1 MTYTASAT
9 DLSKPQLGDPAGV
22 AADEIRLL
30 KIRVAGLASAPI
42 GIPQQLINVDYGLVL
57 ADANYHLYHTS
68 GTPHTFTIP
77 ANGAVA
83 YPIGTCITFVNGS
96 GAGDLTIA
104 ITSDVMRLAGGVA
117 TGSRVIAA
125 NGLATAIKVAATLW
139 YINGTGIS

>member
-1 MTYTASAT
+1 MTYTASPT
-9 DLSKPQLGDPAGV
+9 DLTKPQLGDAAGI

-30 KIRVAGLASAPI
+30 KAYIAGGGA
-42 GIPQQLINVDYGLVL
+42 GIPQLAKNIDYTLVL

-77 ANGAVA
+77 ANASVA
-83 YPIGTCITFVNGS
+83 FPLGTCLTFVNGN
-96 GAGDLTIA
+96 GGGDLTIA
-104 ITSDVMRLAGGVA
+104 ITSDTMRLAGGSS
-117 TGSRVIAA
+117 TGSRIIAA